1 MRDYFKI
8 ALQYC
13 HDVRSGVRT
22 AGQLEKLAVKRFLN
36 DLNRSGIA
44 LGSGDEE
51 TEKLLKSLKIGVK
64 PPDIDFSF
72 KFDIERAQHACFF
85 IETCPHVEGELARLK
100 RDGTRHLLVMS
111 PWQVFVTVNIF
122 GWVDYEGLRRFTYVY
137 LEVAKKNGK
146 TTWLAA
152 VGLYMGFIDGEPG
165 SNVYAA
171 ATTRDQANILFGAA
185 KTMVEYS
192 PKMRERFGIT
202 KQEYSIFQT
211 TTNSSFKALSQ
222 DRDGSKDGFNVH
234 CGLIDEL
241 HAHKDSGMYD
251 IVSNGI
257 ASRSQPLLF
266 AITTAGKDTTSVCY
280 RERKIVVA
288 ILKGEAVHER
298 YFGMIFSLDKG
309 DDWKDSKNWSKANP
323 NIGISVKPEYLQGMA
338 DKCKIS
344 PANEAIFR
352 QKHLNEWVGAVDGW
366 IAESVLTNSI
376 DDQVKI
382 EEFKGVVGFGG
393 YDLASRLDLASWVEL
408 RPRRENGKVMWHA
421 FSHNY
426 INERVIEAT
435 EAINGE
441 MRPDDY
447 PVWRDDGFLIETPG
461 ASTDFNRI
469 KEDIIQHHIDY
480 PFYEVGHDPYHA
492 EQVTADLLDEG
503 INVIEVPQRTEYLS
517 PAMRWIEVLIAEG
530 RFFFDGNP
538 VFSWCILNIVVK
550 PDAKDNIFPRKISR
564 AKKIDAGV
572 GLIIA
577 ASRAMYWDK
586 EEVFELVPGEHGDD
600 WDVDDYLE
608 NMVVG
613 RRR

>member
-22 AGQLEKLAVKRFLN
+22 AGQLEKFAVKRFLN
-36 DLNRSGIA
+36 DLNRSGIP

-51 TEKLLKSLKIGVK
+51 LEKLLTSLKIGSK
-64 PPDIDFSF
+64 PPDINFEF
-72 KFDIERAQHACFF
+72 RFDVERAQHACFF

-122 GWVDYEGLRRFTYVY
+122 GWVNYEGLRRFTYVY

-165 SNVYAA
+165 ANVYAA

-185 KTMVEYS
+185 KTMVAYS
-192 PKMRERFGIT
+192 PKMQERFGIT

-222 DRDGSKDGFNVH
+222 DRDGSKDGYNVH

-257 ASRSQPLLF
+257 ASRFQPLLF

-288 ILKGEAVHER
+288 ILKGEAIHER
-298 YFGMIFSLDKG
+298 YFGMIFCLDKG
-309 DDWKDSKNWSKANP
+309 DDWKDPKNWPKANP
-323 NIGISVKPEYLQGMA
+323 NYGISVKPEYLQGMA

-366 IAESVLTNSI
+366 LAESVVSNCEVEVSY
-376 DDQVKI
+376 K
-382 EEFKGVVGFGG
+382 EFKGVVGFGG
-393 YDLASRLDLASWVEL
+393 YDLASRLDLASWDEM
-408 RPRRENGKVMWHA
+408 RPRFEDGKIIWYVFAH
-421 FSHNY
+421 SY
-426 INERVIEAT
+426 INERVMMST

-441 MRPDDY
+441 MRPDEY
-447 PVWRDDGFLIETPG
+447 PVWRDDGWLIETPG

-469 KEDIIQHHIDY
+469 KEDILAHHLDY

-492 EQVTADLLDEG
+492 EQVTADLLDAG
-503 INVIEVPQRTEYLS
+503 LNVIEVPQRTEFLN
-517 PAMRWIEVLIAEG
+517 PAMRWIEVLIAENRI
-530 RFFFDGNP
+530 RFCGDP
-538 VFSWCILNIVVK
+538 VLKWCILNVVVK
-550 PDAKDNIFPRKISR
+550 EDAKECIFPRKISR
-564 AKKIDAGV
+564 AKKIDAAV
-572 GLIIA
+572 GMIIA

-586 EEVFELVPGEHGDD
+586 EEVFELVPGEENGNFDD
-600 WDVDDYLE
+600 FLSGMIKVS
-608 NMVVG
+608 
-613 RRR
+613 RR

>member
-22 AGQLEKLAVKRFLN
+22 AGQLEKLAVKRFIN
-36 DLNRSGIA
+36 DLNRSGIPI
-44 LGSGDEE
+44 GSVDDE
-51 TEKLLKSLKIGVK
+51 TEKLLKSLKIGAK

-72 KFDIERAQHACFF
+72 KFDIGRAQHACFF

-100 RDGTRHLLVMS
+100 RDGTRHLLMMS
-111 PWQVFVTVNIF
+111 PWQIFVTVNIF

-185 KTMVEYS
+185 KTMVTYS
-192 PKMRERFGIT
+192 PKMQERFGIT

-257 ASRSQPLLF
+257 ASRAQPLLF

-288 ILKGEAVHER
+288 ILKGEATHER
-298 YFGMIFSLDKG
+298 YFGMIFCLDKG
-309 DDWKDSKNWSKANP
+309 DDWKDPKTWPKANP
-323 NIGISVKPEYLQGMA
+323 NYGISVKPEYLQGMA

-344 PANEAIFR
+344 PSNEAIFR

-366 IAESVLTNSI
+366 LAESVVTNCEVEVSY
-376 DDQVKI
+376 K
-382 EEFKGVVGFGG
+382 EFKGVIGFGG
-393 YDLASRLDLASWVEL
+393 YDLASRLDLASWVEM
-408 RPRRENGKVMWHA
+408 RPRLEDGKIVWYIFAH
-421 FSHNY
+421 SY
-426 INERVIEAT
+426 INERVIESN

-447 PVWRDDGFLIETPG
+447 PVWRDQGWLIETPG

-469 KEDIIQHHIDY
+469 KEDIVEHHLEY

-492 EQVTADLLDEG
+492 EQVTANLLDDG
-503 INVIEVPQRTEYLS
+503 LNVIEVPQRTEFLN
-517 PAMRWIEVLIAEG
+517 PAMRWIEVLFAEDRI
-530 RFFFDGNP
+530 RFCGDP
-538 VFSWCILNIVVK
+538 VFKWCILNVVVK
-550 PDAKDNIFPRKISR
+550 EDAKENIFPRKISR
-564 AKKIDAGV
+564 AKKIDAAV
-572 GLIIA
+572 GMIIA
-577 ASRAMYWDK
+577 ASRAMYWDN
-586 EEVFELVPGEHGDD
+586 EEVFELILGEDSQSF
-600 WDVDDYLE
+600 DDYM
-608 NMVVG
+608 NNFMSFS
-613 RRR
+613 R

>member
-22 AGQLEKLAVKRFLN
+22 AGQLEKLAVKRFIN
-36 DLNRSGIA
+36 DLNRSGIPI
-44 LGSGDEE
+44 GSVDDE
-51 TEKLLKSLKIGVK
+51 TEKLLKSLKIGAK

-72 KFDIERAQHACFF
+72 KFDIGRAKHACFF

-111 PWQVFVTVNIF
+111 PWQIFVTVNIF

-185 KTMVEYS
+185 KTMVTYS
-192 PKMRERFGIT
+192 PKMQERFGIT

-257 ASRSQPLLF
+257 ASRAQPLLF

-288 ILKGEAVHER
+288 ILKGEASHER
-298 YFGMIFSLDKG
+298 YFGMIFCLDKG
-309 DDWKDSKNWSKANP
+309 DDWKDPKTWSKANP
-323 NIGISVKPEYLQGMA
+323 NYGISVKPEYLQGMA

-344 PANEAIFR
+344 PSNEAIFR

-366 IAESVLTNSI
+366 LAESVVTNCEVEVSYK
-376 DDQVKI
+376 D
-382 EEFKGVVGFGG
+382 FKGVIGFGG
-393 YDLASRLDLASWVEL
+393 YDLASRLDLASWVEM
-408 RPRRENGKVMWHA
+408 RPRFEGGKIIWYVFA
-421 FSHNY
+421 HNY
-426 INERVIEAT
+426 INERVIEST

-447 PVWRDDGFLIETPG
+447 PVWRDEGWLIETPG

-469 KEDIIQHHIDY
+469 KEDIVEHHLEY

-492 EQVTADLLDEG
+492 EQVTANLLDDG
-503 INVIEVPQRTEYLS
+503 LNVIEVPQRTEFLN
-517 PAMRWIEVLIAEG
+517 PAMRWIEVLFAEDRI
-530 RFFFDGNP
+530 RFCGDP
-538 VFSWCILNIVVK
+538 VFKWCILNVVVK
-550 PDAKDNIFPRKISR
+550 EDAKENIFPRKISR
-564 AKKIDAGV
+564 AKKIDAAV
-572 GLIIA
+572 GMIIA

-586 EEVFELVPGEHGDD
+586 EEVFELIPGEDGGNIDD
-600 WDVDDYLE
+600 WLDD
-608 NMVVG
+608 MIKVAK
-613 RRR
+613 R

>member
-22 AGQLEKLAVKRFLN
+22 AGQLEKLAVKRFIN
-36 DLNRSGIA
+36 DLNRSGIPI
-44 LGSGDEE
+44 GSVDDE
-51 TEKLLKSLKIGVK
+51 TEKLLKSLKIGAK

-72 KFDIERAQHACFF
+72 KFDIGRAQHACFF

-100 RDGTRHLLVMS
+100 RDGTRHLLMMS
-111 PWQVFVTVNIF
+111 PWQIFVTVNIF

-185 KTMVEYS
+185 KTMVTYS
-192 PKMRERFGIT
+192 PKMQERFGIT

-257 ASRSQPLLF
+257 ASRAQPLLF

-288 ILKGEAVHER
+288 ILKGEASHER
-298 YFGMIFSLDKG
+298 YFGMIFCLDKG
-309 DDWKDSKNWSKANP
+309 DDWKDPKTWSKANP
-323 NIGISVKPEYLQGMA
+323 NYGISVKPEYLQGMA

-344 PANEAIFR
+344 PSNEAIFR

-366 IAESVLTNSI
+366 LAESIVTNCEVEVSY
-376 DDQVKI
+376 K
-382 EEFKGVVGFGG
+382 EFKGVIGFGG
-393 YDLASRLDLASWVEL
+393 YDLASRLDLASWVEM
-408 RPRRENGKVMWHA
+408 RPRFEGGKIIWYIFAH
-421 FSHNY
+421 SY
-426 INERVIEAT
+426 INERVIEST

-447 PVWRDDGFLIETPG
+447 PVWRDEGWLIETPG

-469 KEDIIQHHIDY
+469 KEDIVEHHLEY

-492 EQVTADLLDEG
+492 EQVTANLLDDG
-503 INVIEVPQRTEYLS
+503 LNVIEVPQRTEFLN
-517 PAMRWIEVLIAEG
+517 PAMRWIEVLFAEDRI
-530 RFFFDGNP
+530 RFCGDP
-538 VFSWCILNIVVK
+538 VFKWCILNVVVK
-550 PDAKDNIFPRKISR
+550 EDAKENIFPRKISR
-564 AKKIDAGV
+564 AKKIDAAV
-572 GLIIA
+572 GMIIA

-586 EEVFELVPGEHGDD
+586 EEVFELIPGEDGGNIDD
-600 WDVDDYLE
+600 WLDD
-608 NMVVG
+608 MIKVAK
-613 RRR
+613 R

>member
-22 AGQLEKLAVKRFLN
+22 AGQLEKFAVKRFLN
-36 DLNRSGIA
+36 DLIRSGIP

-51 TEKLLKSLKIGVK
+51 LEKLLTSLKIGSK
-64 PPDIDFSF
+64 PPDINFEF
-72 KFDIERAQHACFF
+72 RFDVERAQHACFF

-122 GWVDYEGLRRFTYVY
+122 GWVNYEGLRRFTYVY

-185 KTMVEYS
+185 KTMVAYS
-192 PKMRERFGIT
+192 PKMQERFGIT

-257 ASRSQPLLF
+257 ASRAQPLLF

-288 ILKGEAVHER
+288 ILKGEATHER
-298 YFGMIFSLDKG
+298 YFGMIFCLDKG
-309 DDWKDSKNWSKANP
+309 DDWKDPKNWPKANP
-323 NIGISVKPEYLQGMA
+323 NYGISVKPEYLQGMA

-344 PANEAIFR
+344 PSNEAIFR

-366 IAESVLTNSI
+366 LAESVVSNC
-376 DDQVKI
+376 DI
-382 EEFKGVVGFGG
+382 EVSYKEFKGVVGFGG
-393 YDLASRLDLASWVEL
+393 YDLASRLDLASWGEM
-408 RPRRENGKVMWHA
+408 RPRFEDGKIIWYVFAH
-421 FSHNY
+421 SY
-426 INERVIEAT
+426 INERVMEST

-447 PVWRDDGFLIETPG
+447 PVWRDDGWLIETPG

-469 KEDIIQHHIDY
+469 KEDILAHHIDY

-492 EQVTADLLDEG
+492 EQVTADLLDAG
-503 INVIEVPQRTEYLS
+503 LNVIEVPQRTEFLS
-517 PAMRWIEVLIAEG
+517 PAMRWIEVLIAENRI
-530 RFFFDGNP
+530 RFCGDP
-538 VFSWCILNIVVK
+538 VLKWCILNVVVK
-550 PDAKDNIFPRKISR
+550 EDAKENIFPRKISR
-564 AKKIDAGV
+564 AKKIDAAIAM
-572 GLIIA
+572 IIA

-586 EEVFELVPGEHGDD
+586 EEVFELVPGEDSQSF
-600 WDVDDYLE
+600 DDYM
-608 NMVVG
+608 NNFMSFS
-613 RRR
+613 R

>member
-22 AGQLEKLAVKRFLN
+22 AGQLEKLAVKRFIN
-36 DLNRSGIA
+36 DLNRSGIPI
-44 LGSGDEE
+44 GSVDDE
-51 TEKLLKSLKIGVK
+51 TEKLLKSLKIGAK
-64 PPDIDFSF
+64 PPDINFSF
-72 KFDIERAQHACFF
+72 KFDIGRAQHACFF

-100 RDGTRHLLVMS
+100 RDGTRHLLMMS
-111 PWQVFVTVNIF
+111 PWQIFVTVNIF

-185 KTMVEYS
+185 KTMVTYS
-192 PKMRERFGIT
+192 PKMQERFGIT

-257 ASRSQPLLF
+257 ASRAQPLLF

-288 ILKGEAVHER
+288 ILKGEASHER
-298 YFGMIFSLDKG
+298 YFGMIFCLDKG
-309 DDWKDSKNWSKANP
+309 DDWKDPKTWSKANP
-323 NIGISVKPEYLQGMA
+323 NYGISVKPEYLQGMA

-344 PANEAIFR
+344 PSNEAIFR

-366 IAESVLTNSI
+366 LAESVVTNCEVEVSY
-376 DDQVKI
+376 K
-382 EEFKGVVGFGG
+382 EFKGVIGFGG
-393 YDLASRLDLASWVEL
+393 YDLASRLDLASWVEM
-408 RPRRENGKVMWHA
+408 RPRFEGGKIVWYIFAH
-421 FSHNY
+421 SY
-426 INERVIEAT
+426 INERVIEST

-447 PVWRDDGFLIETPG
+447 PVWRDEGWLIETPG

-469 KEDIIQHHIDY
+469 KEDIVEHHLEY

-492 EQVTADLLDEG
+492 EQVTANLLDDG
-503 INVIEVPQRTEYLS
+503 LNVIEVPQRTEFLN
-517 PAMRWIEVLIAEG
+517 PAMRWIEVLFAEDRI
-530 RFFFDGNP
+530 RFCGDP
-538 VFSWCILNIVVK
+538 VFKWCILNVVVK
-550 PDAKDNIFPRKISR
+550 EDAKENIFPRKISR
-564 AKKIDAGV
+564 AKKIDAAV
-572 GLIIA
+572 GMIIA

-586 EEVFELVPGEHGDD
+586 EEVFELIPGEDGGNIDD
-600 WDVDDYLE
+600 WLDD
-608 NMVVG
+608 MIKVAK
-613 RRR
+613 R

>member
-22 AGQLEKLAVKRFLN
+22 AGQLEKFAVKRFLN
-36 DLNRSGIA
+36 DLNRSGIP

-51 TEKLLKSLKIGVK
+51 LEKLLTSLKIGSK
-64 PPDIDFSF
+64 PPDINFEF
-72 KFDIERAQHACFF
+72 IFDVERAQHACFF

-122 GWVDYEGLRRFTYVY
+122 GWVNYEGLRRFTYVY

-165 SNVYAA
+165 ANVYAA

-185 KTMVEYS
+185 KTMVAYS
-192 PKMRERFGIT
+192 PKMQERFGIT

-222 DRDGSKDGFNVH
+222 DRDGSKDGYNVH

-257 ASRSQPLLF
+257 ASRFQPLLF

-288 ILKGEAVHER
+288 ILKGEAIHER
-298 YFGMIFSLDKG
+298 YFGMIFCLDKG
-309 DDWKDSKNWSKANP
+309 DDWKDPKNWPKANP
-323 NIGISVKPEYLQGMA
+323 NYGISVKPEYLQGMA

-366 IAESVLTNSI
+366 LAESVVSNCEVEVSY
-376 DDQVKI
+376 K
-382 EEFKGVVGFGG
+382 EFKGVVGFAG
-393 YDLASRLDLASWVEL
+393 YDLASRLDLASWDEM
-408 RPRRENGKVMWHA
+408 RPRFEDGKIIWYVFAH
-421 FSHNY
+421 SY
-426 INERVIEAT
+426 INERVMMST

-441 MRPDDY
+441 MRPDEY
-447 PVWRDDGFLIETPG
+447 PVWRDDGWLIETPG

-469 KEDIIQHHIDY
+469 KEDILAHHLDY

-492 EQVTADLLDEG
+492 EQVTADLLDAG
-503 INVIEVPQRTEYLS
+503 LNVIEVPQRTEFLN
-517 PAMRWIEVLIAEG
+517 PAMRWIEVLIAENRI
-530 RFFFDGNP
+530 RFCGDP
-538 VFSWCILNIVVK
+538 VLKWCILNVVVK
-550 PDAKDNIFPRKISR
+550 EDAKECIFPRKISR
-564 AKKIDAGV
+564 AKKIDAAV
-572 GLIIA
+572 GMIIA

-586 EEVFELVPGEHGDD
+586 EEVFELVPGEENGNFDD
-600 WDVDDYLE
+600 FLSGMIKVS
-608 NMVVG
+608 
-613 RRR
+613 RR

>member
-36 DLNRSGIA
+36 DLNRSGIP

-51 TEKLLKSLKIGVK
+51 LEKLLTSLKIGTK
-64 PPDIDFSF
+64 PPDINFEF
-72 KFDIERAQHACFF
+72 KFDVERAQHACFF

-122 GWVDYEGLRRFTYVY
+122 GWVNYEGLRRFTYVY

-185 KTMVEYS
+185 KTMVAYS
-192 PKMRERFGIT
+192 PKMQERFGIT

-222 DRDGSKDGFNVH
+222 DRDGSKDGYNVH

-257 ASRSQPLLF
+257 ASRTQPLLF

-280 RERKIVVA
+280 RERKVVVA
-288 ILKGEAVHER
+288 ILKGEATHER
-298 YFGMIFSLDKG
+298 YFGMIFCLDKG
-309 DDWKDSKNWSKANP
+309 DDWKNPKNWPKANP
-323 NIGISVKPEYLQGMA
+323 NYGISVKPEYLQGMA

-344 PANEAIFR
+344 PSNEAIFR

-366 IAESVLTNSI
+366 LAESVVSNCEVEVSY
-376 DDQVKI
+376 KK
-382 EEFKGVVGFGG
+382 FKGVVGFGG
-393 YDLASRLDLASWVEL
+393 YDLASRLDLASWVEM
-408 RPRRENGKVMWHA
+408 RPDFEDGKIIWYV
-421 FSHNY
+421 FSHSY
-426 INERVIEAT
+426 INERVMEST
-435 EAINGE
+435 EAINSE

-447 PVWRDDGFLIETPG
+447 PVWRDEGWLIETPG

-469 KEDIIQHHIDY
+469 KEDILEHHNDY

-492 EQVTADLLDEG
+492 EQVTADLLDAG
-503 INVIEVPQRTEYLS
+503 LNVIEVPQRTEYLN
-517 PAMRWIEVLIAEG
+517 PAMRWIEVLIAENRI
-530 RFFFDGNP
+530 RFCGDP
-538 VFSWCILNIVVK
+538 VLKWCILNVVVK
-550 PDAKDNIFPRKISR
+550 EDAKECIFPRKISR
-564 AKKIDAGV
+564 AKKIDAAV
-572 GLIIA
+572 GMIIA

-586 EEVFELVPGEHGDD
+586 EEVFELVPGEENGNFDD
-600 WDVDDYLE
+600 FLSGMIKVS
-608 NMVVG
+608 
-613 RRR
+613 RR

>member
-22 AGQLEKLAVKRFLN
+22 AGQLEKFAVKRFLN
-36 DLNRSGIA
+36 DLNRSGIP

-51 TEKLLKSLKIGVK
+51 LEKLLTSLKIGSK
-64 PPDIDFSF
+64 PPDINFEF
-72 KFDIERAQHACFF
+72 RFDVERAQHACFF

-122 GWVDYEGLRRFTYVY
+122 GWVNYEGLRRFTYVY

-185 KTMVEYS
+185 KTMVAYS
-192 PKMRERFGIT
+192 PKMQERFGIT

-222 DRDGSKDGFNVH
+222 DRDGSKDGYNVH

-288 ILKGEAVHER
+288 ILKGEAIHER
-298 YFGMIFSLDKG
+298 YFGMIFCLDKG
-309 DDWKDSKNWSKANP
+309 DDWKDPKNWPKANP
-323 NIGISVKPEYLQGMA
+323 NYGISVKPEYLQGMA

-366 IAESVLTNSI
+366 LAESVVSNCEVEVSY
-376 DDQVKI
+376 K
-382 EEFKGVVGFGG
+382 EFKGVVGFGG
-393 YDLASRLDLASWVEL
+393 YDLASRLDLASWDEM
-408 RPRRENGKVMWHA
+408 RPRFEDGKIIWYVFAH
-421 FSHNY
+421 SY
-426 INERVIEAT
+426 INERVMMST

-441 MRPDDY
+441 MRPDEY
-447 PVWRDDGFLIETPG
+447 PVWRDDGWLIETPG

-469 KEDIIQHHIDY
+469 KEDILAHHLDY

-492 EQVTADLLDEG
+492 EQVTADLLDAG
-503 INVIEVPQRTEYLS
+503 LNVIEVPQRTEFLN
-517 PAMRWIEVLIAEG
+517 PAMRWIEVLIAENRI
-530 RFFFDGNP
+530 RFCGDP
-538 VFSWCILNIVVK
+538 VLKWCILNVVVK
-550 PDAKDNIFPRKISR
+550 EDAKECIFPRKISR
-564 AKKIDAGV
+564 AKKIDAAV
-572 GLIIA
+572 GMIIA

-586 EEVFELVPGEHGDD
+586 EEVFELVPGEENGNFDD
-600 WDVDDYLE
+600 FLSGMIKVS
-608 NMVVG
+608 
-613 RRR
+613 RR

>member
-13 HDVRSGVRT
+13 HDVRSGVRI
-22 AGQLEKLAVKRFLN
+22 AGQLEKFAVKRFLN
-36 DLNRSGIA
+36 DLNRSGIP
-44 LGSGDEE
+44 LGTGDEE
-51 TEKLLKSLKIGVK
+51 LEKLLTSLKIGSK
-64 PPDIDFSF
+64 PPDINFEF
-72 KFDIERAQHACFF
+72 KFDVERAQHACFF

-122 GWVDYEGLRRFTYVY
+122 GWVNYEGLRRFTYVY

-165 SNVYAA
+165 ANVYAA

-185 KTMVEYS
+185 KTMVAYS
-192 PKMRERFGIT
+192 PKMQERFGIT

-222 DRDGSKDGFNVH
+222 DRDGSKDGYNVH

-257 ASRSQPLLF
+257 ASRTQPLLF

-288 ILKGEAVHER
+288 ILKGEAIHER
-298 YFGMIFSLDKG
+298 YFGMIFCLDKG
-309 DDWKDSKNWSKANP
+309 DDWKDPKNWPKANP
-323 NIGISVKPEYLQGMA
+323 NFGISVKPEYLQGMA

-344 PANEAIFR
+344 PSNEAIFR

-366 IAESVLTNSI
+366 LAESVVSNCEVEVSY
-376 DDQVKI
+376 K
-382 EEFKGVVGFGG
+382 EFKGVVGFGG
-393 YDLASRLDLASWVEL
+393 YDLASRLDLASWDEM
-408 RPRRENGKVMWHA
+408 RPRFEDGKIIWYVFAH
-421 FSHNY
+421 SY
-426 INERVIEAT
+426 INERVMEST

-441 MRPDDY
+441 TRPDDY
-447 PVWRDDGFLIETPG
+447 PVWRDDGWLIETPG

-469 KEDIIQHHIDY
+469 KEDILAHHLDY

-492 EQVTADLLDEG
+492 EQVTSDLLDAG
-503 INVIEVPQRTEYLS
+503 LNVIEVPQRTEYLN
-517 PAMRWIEVLIAEG
+517 PAMRWIEVLIAENRI
-530 RFFFDGNP
+530 RFCGDP
-538 VFSWCILNIVVK
+538 VLKWCILNVVVK
-550 PDAKDNIFPRKISR
+550 EDAKECIFPRKISR
-564 AKKIDAGV
+564 AKKIDAAV
-572 GLIIA
+572 GMIIA

-586 EEVFELVPGEHGDD
+586 EEVFELVPGEDNGSIDD
-600 WDVDDYLE
+600 WLKDMIKVKK
-608 NMVVG
+608 
-613 RRR
+613 R

>member
-51 TEKLLKSLKIGVK
+51 TEKLLKSLKIGAK
-64 PPDIDFSF
+64 PPDIEFGF
-72 KFDIERAQHACFF
+72 KFDLKRAHHACFF

-100 RDGTRHLLVMS
+100 RDGTRNLLVMS
-111 PWQVFVTVNIF
+111 PWQIFVTVNIF
-122 GWVDYEGLRRFTYVY
+122 GWVDYEDLRRFTYVY

-165 SNVYAA
+165 SHVYAA

-192 PKMRERFGIT
+192 PKMRERFDIT

-288 ILKGEAVHER
+288 ILKGEAVHDR

-309 DDWKDSKNWSKANP
+309 DDWKDSKIWSKANP

-338 DKCKIS
+338 DKC
-344 PANEAIFR
+344 
-352 QKHLNEWVGAVDGW
+352 
-366 IAESVLTNSI
+366 
-376 DDQVKI
+376 
-382 EEFKGVVGFGG
+382 
-393 YDLASRLDLASWVEL
+393 
-408 RPRRENGKVMWHA
+408 
-421 FSHNY
+421 
-426 INERVIEAT
+426 
-435 EAINGE
+435 
-441 MRPDDY
+441 
-447 PVWRDDGFLIETPG
+447 
-461 ASTDFNRI
+461 
-469 KEDIIQHHIDY
+469 
-480 PFYEVGHDPYHA
+480 
-492 EQVTADLLDEG
+492 
-503 INVIEVPQRTEYLS
+503 
-517 PAMRWIEVLIAEG
+517 
-530 RFFFDGNP
+530 
-538 VFSWCILNIVVK
+538 
-550 PDAKDNIFPRKISR
+550 
-564 AKKIDAGV
+564 
-572 GLIIA
+572 
-577 ASRAMYWDK
+577 
-586 EEVFELVPGEHGDD
+586 
-600 WDVDDYLE
+600 
-608 NMVVG
+608 
-613 RRR
+613 